1 MRVTVAT
8 MKPPDRPLLP
18 TSPSDIPSAA
28 GEAHASRRALRM
40 LSACNRALT
49 RVEDEI
55 ALLSEICRI
64 VVDIGGY
71 LLAGVGYAMDDEEK
85 SLRLMATAGDHPEHA
100 AAMRL
105 SWGEDSPYGQGPAGR
120 AVRSGLPVA
129 YTDFADATQP
139 FPGRE
144 AALSMGYRSAISLPL
159 NGPERTFGFLGLF
172 SGEISRMSEDELQ
185 LLQELADNMAYGIA
199 AMRARAEARRVAA
212 ELALAASH
220 DATTRLPRWSSLA
233 AVLEPRVAA
242 GDDFVALL
250 VVDIDRFRGINEAV
264 GHAAADAILATVA
277 QRLRDVASDEAAVA
291 RFAADEFVLV
301 CTGGDEAGARD
312 LAERVRAA
320 LREPIG
326 DDPMPLQLTA
336 TVGIAH
342 APAHGR
348 RTLDL
353 LLRAQAA
360 KDEGKADGR
369 DCVSVFGPRQMQAI
383 EDRVTL
389 GGRLRSAVRAG
400 ELELHYQVQTRADA
414 STVVG
419 FEALLRWQSPDL
431 GPVSPV
437 RFIPVAEALGL
448 MPEIGAWVLRES
460 CRQARAWLDDGHRDF
475 RVSVNVSAQQLLR
488 PGLSEAVLAALDE
501 YALPATVLDL
511 ELTESSLMENIARAA
526 EVLVRLKAV
535 GVRLSLDDFGTGYSS
550 LSYLKDLPLDKL
562 KIDRSF
568 VRALPDGDA
577 EGTIART
584 IVALGHQLGLRV
596 AAEGVETAAQA
607 DFLAMIGCD
616 ELQGFLMGRPEPAT
630 VAGARMAA
638 SPGVPR

>member
-1 MRVTVAT
+1 
-8 MKPPDRPLLP
+8 
-18 TSPSDIPSAA
+18 
-28 GEAHASRRALRM
+28 
-40 LSACNRALT
+40 
-49 RVEDEI
+49 
-55 ALLSEICRI
+55 
-64 VVDIGGY
+64 
-71 LLAGVGYAMDDEEK
+71 
-85 SLRLMATAGDHPEHA
+85 
-100 AAMRL
+100 
-105 SWGEDSPYGQGPAGR
+105 
-120 AVRSGLPVA
+120 
-129 YTDFADATQP
+129 
-139 FPGRE
+139 
-144 AALSMGYRSAISLPL
+144 
-159 NGPERTFGFLGLF
+159 
-172 SGEISRMSEDELQ
+172 
-185 LLQELADNMAYGIA
+185 
-199 AMRARAEARRVAA
+199 
-212 ELALAASH
+212 
-220 DATTRLPRWSSLA
+220 
-233 AVLEPRVAA
+233 
-242 GDDFVALL
+242 
-250 VVDIDRFRGINEAV
+250 
-264 GHAAADAILATVA
+264 
-277 QRLRDVASDEAAVA
+277 
-291 RFAADEFVLV
+291 
-301 CTGGDEAGARD
+301 
-312 LAERVRAA
+312 
-320 LREPIG
+320 
-326 DDPMPLQLTA
+326 MPLQLTA

-607 DFLAMIGCD
+607 EFLATIGCD
-616 ELQGFLMGRPEPAT
+616 ELQGFLIGRPEPAAP
-630 VAGARMAA
+630 AGARMAA

>member
-49 RVEDEI
+49 RVDDEI

-301 CTGGDEAGARD
+301 CTGGDEAG
-312 LAERVRAA
+312 
-320 LREPIG
+320 
-326 DDPMPLQLTA
+326 
-336 TVGIAH
+336 AH